1 MAAQSIRAAD
11 GSSFTAYLALPKHG
25 KGPGLVVIQEIFG
38 VNPWLRAVAD
48 AAAAQGYVAMAPD
61 LFWRLKPGIE
71 LDSDKED
78 EFKKGVGY
86 LQRFD
91 EALGIGDLEATVA
104 ALRAHPSCTGKVGS
118 LGYCIGGRLAFLLA
132 CRSDTDANAGYYGVN
147 IQAALGEAANI
158 TKPLLL
164 HIAENDKFVPAA
176 AQRQIREGLKDNP
189 RVTIHSYPD
198 ADHGFARSG
207 SHAYQKAAADLAN
220 SRTADFFRHTLRG

>member
-1 MAAQSIRAAD
+1 MADQSIRTAD
-11 GSSFTAYLALPKHG
+11 GGSFNAYVALPRG
-25 KGPGLVVIQEIFG
+25 GTGPGLVVIQEIFG
-38 VNPWLRAVAD
+38 VNRWLRGVAD

-91 EALGIGDLEATVA
+91 EALAVADLGATVA
-104 ALRAHPSCTGKVGS
+104 ALRRHPACTGKVGS

-132 CRSDTDANAGYYGVN
+132 CRSDSDANASYYGVN
-147 IQAALGEAANI
+147 IEAALDEAAKI

-164 HIAENDKFVPAA
+164 HIAGNDQFVPHA
-176 AQRQIREGLKDNP
+176 AQRRIKQSLEGNAS
-189 RVTIHSYPD
+189 VTIYSYPG
-198 ADHGFARSG
+198 ADHGFARFG
-207 SHAYQKAAADLAN
+207 SHAFQKSAAELAN
-220 SRTADFFRHTLRG
+220 SRTAAFLRRALSG

>member
-1 MAAQSIRAAD
+1 MAAQSIRTAGGA
-11 GSSFTAYLALPKHG
+11 SFAAYLALPKG
-25 KGPGLVVIQEIFG
+25 GEGPGLVVVQEIFG

-61 LFWRLKPGIE
+61 LFWRLKPGVE

-78 EFKKGVGY
+78 EFKKAVGY

-91 EALGIGDLEATVA
+91 EMMGVEDLKATAA

-118 LGYCIGGRLAFLLA
+118 LGYCLGGRLAFLLA
-132 CRSDTDANAGYYGVN
+132 CRSDTDANASYYGVN
-147 IQAALGEAANI
+147 IQAALGEAAAI
-158 TKPLLL
+158 AKPLLL

-176 AQRQIREGLKDNP
+176 AQRQIKEGLADNP
-189 RVTIHSYPD
+189 FVTIHSYPG

-220 SRTADFFRHTLRG
+220 SRTAEFFRHALGG